1 MKLRLQARISHQL
14 MRPLVI
20 PAFVLLV
27 FPALPSVLSAEEEK
41 IVNMYNW
48 ADYIGPTTIAD
59 FEREYGIKVNYD
71 IYDTT
76 EMADAK
82 LMTGSTGY
90 DVVVH
95 AASYSARLIEAGAY
109 QSLDRSR
116 LDNWKHLD
124 PDIVQIMA
132 DTDPGNLHGVPYMW
146 GTTGI
151 SYNVDM
157 LRERFPDAPLDTADF
172 FFRPEIISRFADCG
186 VTVLDGPIDTLPI
199 VMSYLGYPG
208 NSIEPQH
215 LHEVEQVMKSIRPYI
230 RYFSSAKMLI
240 DMPNKE
246 ICVAMSWSGDYI
258 VARTRAAEAGIDINL
273 AYAMPKNGIPAWVDS
288 MFIPS
293 DAPHTDNAYL
303 LINYLLRPEVIA
315 SASDFIGYANA
326 NRSATTL
333 VDPDISGDPA
343 IYPDAEMRRRL
354 ELSLVYS
361 PKMERNRSRTWT
373 RIKSGL

>member
-1 MKLRLQARISHQL
+1 MKARIIL
-14 MRPLVI
+14 ALL
-20 PAFVLLV
+20 AFSS
-27 FPALPSVLSAEEEK
+27 LPPVPSAAEEK

-48 ADYIGPTTIAD
+48 ADYIGPDTIAD
-59 FEREYGIKVNYD
+59 FEREYGIRVNYD

-76 EMADAK
+76 EIVDAK
-82 LMTGSTGY
+82 LMTGKTGY
-90 DVVVH
+90 DLVVH
-95 AASYSARLIEAGAY
+95 AASYSARLIEAGVY
-109 QSLDRSR
+109 QPLERKR

-124 PDIVQIMA
+124 PEILQIMA
-132 DTDPGNLHGVPYMW
+132 NIDPGNRHGVPYMW

-157 LRERFPDAPLDTADF
+157 VRERFPDAPLDTADF
-172 FFRPEIISRFADCG
+172 FFKPEIISRFADCG

-208 NSIEPQH
+208 NSIDPAH
-215 LHEVEQVMKSIRPYI
+215 LRDVERVMKSIRPYI

-246 ICVAMSWSGDYI
+246 VCVAMSWSGDYI

-273 AYAMPKNGIPAWVDS
+273 AYAMPEKGIPAWVDS

-293 DAPHTDNAYL
+293 DAPHPDNAHL

-315 SASDFIGYANA
+315 PASSYVGYANA
-326 NRSATTL
+326 NRSATAL
-333 VDPDISGDPA
+333 VDPDITGDPA
-343 IYPDAEMRRRL
+343 IYPDADVRSRL